1 MATKVVEEIDFIN
14 NKKLFISAFFII
26 IFFTFFIFSSLKKT
40 TYNYHYNFQATFNSI
55 DGISFESKILLAGLE
70 VGHINNIFLLWT
82 RNTSDKVFFSLDE
95 YFNDK
100 DVFLNK
106 MYNKVMV
113 EGVIIDKIQIPSDSI
128 LKIETN
134 GIFGKKYFS
143 IIPGYDDYFSK
154 GNIVFAYT
162 SDSYTVDYLARM
174 LQNKLNEKN

>member
-1 MATKVVEEIDFIN
+1 LATKVVEEIDFIN

-26 IFFTFFIFSSLKKT
+26 TFFIFFIFSSLKKT

-70 VGHINNIFLLWT
+70 VGHINNISLLE
-82 RNTSDKVFFSLDE
+82 D
-95 YFNDK
+95 
-100 DVFLNK
+100 
-106 MYNKVMV
+106 NKVMV

-143 IIPGYDDYFSK
+143 IMPGYDDYFSK

>member
-70 VGHINNIFLLWT
+70 VGHINNISLLE
-82 RNTSDKVFFSLDE
+82 D
-95 YFNDK
+95 
-100 DVFLNK
+100 
-106 MYNKVMV
+106 NKVMV

-143 IIPGYDDYFSK
+143 IMPGYDDYFSK

-162 SDSYTVDYLARM
+162 SDSYTLDYLARM

>member
-55 DGISFESKILLAGLE
+55 DGISFGSKILLAGLE
-70 VGHINNIFLLWT
+70 VGHISNISLLE
-82 RNTSDKVFFSLDE
+82 D
-95 YFNDK
+95 
-100 DVFLNK
+100 
-106 MYNKVMV
+106 NKVMV

-143 IIPGYDDYFSK
+143 IMPGYDDFFSK

-162 SDSYTVDYLARM
+162 SDSYTLDYLARM

>member
-70 VGHINNIFLLWT
+70 VGHINNISLLE
-82 RNTSDKVFFSLDE
+82 D
-95 YFNDK
+95 
-100 DVFLNK
+100 
-106 MYNKVMV
+106 NKVMV

-162 SDSYTVDYLARM
+162 SDSYTVYYLARM

>member
-26 IFFTFFIFSSLKKT
+26 IFFTSFIFSSLKKT

-70 VGHINNIFLLWT
+70 VGHINNISLLE
-82 RNTSDKVFFSLDE
+82 D
-95 YFNDK
+95 
-100 DVFLNK
+100 
-106 MYNKVMV
+106 NKVMV

>member
-26 IFFTFFIFSSLKKT
+26 TFFIFFIFSSLKKT

-70 VGHINNIFLLWT
+70 VGHINNISLLE
-82 RNTSDKVFFSLDE
+82 D
-95 YFNDK
+95 
-100 DVFLNK
+100 
-106 MYNKVMV
+106 NKVVV

-143 IIPGYDDYFSK
+143 IMPGYDDYFSK

>member
-26 IFFTFFIFSSLKKT
+26 IFFTFFIFSSLKKI

-70 VGHINNIFLLWT
+70 VGHINNISLLE
-82 RNTSDKVFFSLDE
+82 D
-95 YFNDK
+95 
-100 DVFLNK
+100 
-106 MYNKVMV
+106 NKVVV

>member
-26 IFFTFFIFSSLKKT
+26 TFFIFFIFSSLKKT

-70 VGHINNIFLLWT
+70 VGHINNISLLE
-82 RNTSDKVFFSLDE
+82 D
-95 YFNDK
+95 
-100 DVFLNK
+100 
-106 MYNKVMV
+106 NKVVV

>member
-70 VGHINNIFLLWT
+70 VGHINNISLLE
-82 RNTSDKVFFSLDE
+82 D
-95 YFNDK
+95 
-100 DVFLNK
+100 
-106 MYNKVMV
+106 NKVMV

-143 IIPGYDDYFSK
+143 IMPGYDDFFSK

-162 SDSYTVDYLARM
+162 SDSYTLDYLARM